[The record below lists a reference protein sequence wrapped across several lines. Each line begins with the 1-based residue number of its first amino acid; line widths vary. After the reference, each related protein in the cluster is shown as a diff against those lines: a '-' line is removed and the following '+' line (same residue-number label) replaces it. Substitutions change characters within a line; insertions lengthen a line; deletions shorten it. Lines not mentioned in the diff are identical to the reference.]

1 MVKPL
6 SPGLTRF
13 GGAMLIAALASGIAG
28 EFSGQPAFSTMA
40 GVFALTGCLG
50 FWPGISWTS
59 RGFMLIA
66 AGLVALSAIFQ
77 ADWEPTL
84 VNAVQK
90 GGFIAAFFT
99 AINAM
104 RAAAGGSEPIVACG
118 RFLAA
123 QPPGRRYLALTV
135 GGHLFGLILIYGG
148 IALLGTLAT
157 EAAEKEPDPEIR
169 RHRIRRMLVAIQR
182 GFVSTL
188 PWSPLSFASAIT
200 LSIVPGA
207 EWAQVLPY
215 SLVGVLLFSGIGWAL
230 DTIFKPRLSTPPRPR
245 GQAEGQWLKR
255 MSPLLVLLGLLAGL
269 TAALHLATGV
279 RIIGTVMALVPVI
292 ALVWAAF
299 QAPGGRPDPG
309 HALSRAKGFAFG
321 DMPELRNQT
330 VLLVMAAFIGTVGG
344 HLAAPLMAA
353 SGLDLTVVPAPL
365 LLVLLFWFVP
375 LTGQLGMNPIL
386 AVSLIGPILP
396 APEALGVTPAA
407 MVVAITSGWALSGA
421 TSPFTASTLLVA
433 SFGRVSAR
441 RVGLIW
447 NGPYTLAC
455 GACLSAWIVLMAVAG
470 L

>member
-13 GGAMLIAALASGIAG
+13 GGAMLICALAAGIGG
-28 EFSGQPAFSTMA
+28 EFSGRAGLSTLA
-40 GVFALTGCLG
+40 GIFALASCFG

-59 RGFMLIA
+59 RGFMAIGFALVLVSA
-66 AGLVALSAIFQ
+66 AFQ
-77 ADWEPTL
+77 ADWEPT
-84 VNAVQK
+84 VVTAVQK
-90 GGFIAAFFT
+90 AGFIAAFFT

-104 RAAAGGSEPIVACG
+104 RAAAQGSEPIIACG

-157 EAAEKEPDPEIR
+157 EAANKEPDAEIR

-200 LSIVPGA
+200 LSVVPGA

-215 SLVGVLLFSGIGWAL
+215 SLAGVLMLAGTGWAL
-230 DTIFKPRLSTPPRPR
+230 DTLFKPRLSAPPPPRVK
-245 GQAEGQWLKR
+245 AEGGWLTQMR
-255 MSPLLVLLGLLAGL
+255 PLLLLLALLGGA
-269 TAALHLATGV
+269 TAAIHMATDV
-279 RIIGTVMALVPVI
+279 RIIGVVMALVPLI
-292 ALVWAAF
+292 GLVWTAF
-299 QAPGGRPDPG
+299 QTPGGRPDLR
-309 HALSRAKGFAFG
+309 HAARTARRFAFS
-321 DMPELRNQT
+321 DMPGLRNQT

-344 HLAAPLMAA
+344 HLAAPVMAA
-353 SGLDLTVVPAPL
+353 SGLDLTVIPAPL

-386 AVSLIGPILP
+386 AVSLIGPVLP
-396 APEALGVTPAA
+396 APELLGVTPAA
-407 MVVAITSGWALSGA
+407 MVVAITAGWALSGA
-421 TSPFTASTLLVA
+421 TSPFTASTLLIA
-433 SFGRVSAR
+433 DFGKVSAR

-447 NGPYTLAC
+447 NGPYLLAS
-455 GACLSAWIVLMAVAG
+455 GVLLSGWIVLLAVTG
-470 L
+470 I